1 GDRLHLG
8 HAEYIAGLFAP
19 IPYRLSGSS
28 AACLLDPSGA
38 PRCFGGPFGAPPPSA
53 PTDPLAALGALR
65 DVAIGIG
72 GSGCAVH
79 AEGAVTCWGRGL
91 AGPTLVYEDPTD
103 PALDVET
110 SQRGYA
116 ACLRTEGGKVL
127 CWGEARAAALLG
139 RGREV
144 GDPMV
149 AAPVAVE
156 DVERVAVGGESVCA
170 LRADGAL
177 LCWGLGPVG
186 DGTSDAHF
194 EPVPVLDGVT
204 DVQSAG
210 AFLCAITATRDVAC
224 WGRRPGGEGLFVG
237 DGSPDGAIA
246 ASIVPPPR

>member
-1 GDRLHLG
+1 
-8 HAEYIAGLFAP
+8 
-19 IPYRLSGSS
+19 
-28 AACLLDPSGA
+28 
-38 PRCFGGPFGAPPPSA
+38 
-53 PTDPLAALGALR
+53 
-65 DVAIGIG
+65 
-72 GSGCAVH
+72 
-79 AEGAVTCWGRGL
+79 
-91 AGPTLVYEDPTD
+91 
-103 PALDVET
+103 
-110 SQRGYA
+110 
-116 ACLRTEGGKVL
+116 
-127 CWGEARAAALLG
+127 
-139 RGREV
+139 
-144 GDPMV
+144 MV

-156 DVERVAVGGESVCA
+156 DVQRVAVGGESVCA